1 MGGDYGRGFWSVAL
15 LLRCA
20 GLAVGLALSS
30 LADFAQAAERLGD
43 AGAVYSYTCFVSGSN
58 PIRDYCDEVRSAGET
73 YQSYNQRSC
82 EAAEAVSPDSRAC
95 FGPYDPDQSGT
106 LLRWSVYVCSSG
118 YIVSEGGGSY
128 GCYDEPE
135 PPPECPIPAGQTEQ
149 IISSSPLGSSTC
161 YQNCLMTAR
170 SSGGISMMEL
180 TTGQRIYWYD
190 ATSTGDY
197 CEAPSGAQ
205 SAPPFE
211 NYTDEDGCYMG
222 FDGRYCPSG
231 GGSCPNSATAP
242 DGGVYCR
249 TPPDSE
255 PCNEGGGPSGDSYCV
270 QDDPNYEEPSD
281 SDGNADSDGDG
292 IPNKDD
298 SAPEDPD
305 ADGDGTPDGE
315 QDGDGNGI
323 PDGDPGGI
331 ADDGE
336 GDGNEPGD
344 GYHDGGTCEP
354 DERVEPEC
362 SENMDPIQCAL
373 AIELFHVRCDATM
386 EHADFIGDEEY
397 LEGPS
402 ITSGEDG
409 DGDGQPDNAIPT
421 ASLDA
426 STVVSG
432 LSEDTIS
439 FGNLACPADKTFSM
453 PGAFGGSFTLSW
465 EPICDWAAMVRPIV
479 IALGYLMSALIILR
493 KFSGGSD

>member
-1 MGGDYGRGFWSVAL
+1 M
-15 LLRCA
+15 
-20 GLAVGLALSS
+20 
-30 LADFAQAAERLGD
+30 
-43 AGAVYSYTCFVSGSN
+43 
-58 PIRDYCDEVRSAGET
+58 
-73 YQSYNQRSC
+73 
-82 EAAEAVSPDSRAC
+82 
-95 FGPYDPDQSGT
+95 
-106 LLRWSVYVCSSG
+106 
-118 YIVSEGGGSY
+118 SY
-128 GCYDEPE
+128 GCYDEP
-135 PPPECPIPAGQTEQ
+135 PPEPECPIPAGQTEQ

-298 SAPEDPD
+298 PAPEDPD

-331 ADDGE
+331 EDDGE
-336 GDGNEPGD
+336 GEGNEPGD

-354 DERVEPEC
+354 GERVEPEC
-362 SENMDPIQCAL
+362 SDNMDAIQCAL
-373 AIELFHVRCDATM
+373 AIELFHVRCDATT
-386 EHADFIGDEEY
+386 EHRDFVGDEEY

-402 ITSGEDG
+402 ITSSEDG
-409 DGDGQPDNAIPT
+409 DGDGQPDNAIPSAT
-421 ASLDA
+421 LDA
-426 STVVSG
+426 GTVVAG

-439 FGNLACPADKTFSM
+439 FGNLACPADRTFSM
-453 PGAFGGSFTLSW
+453 PGAFAGSFTLSW

>member
-1 MGGDYGRGFWSVAL
+1 MGGDYGRGFWSVAV

-20 GLAVGLALSS
+20 YCVVGLALSS
-30 LADFAQAAERLGD
+30 VAFSDVIGSAERERTFECQND
-43 AGAVYSYTCFVSGSN
+43 VYSSSN
-58 PIRDYCDEVRSAGET
+58 CDWPHSTYGTIAGQRAAACEANV
-73 YQSYNQRSC
+73 NQRRSC
-82 EAAEAVSPDSRAC
+82 VGPEDVAPYYTRWYVYAC
-95 FGPYDPDQSGT
+95 PPGT
-106 LLRWSVYVCSSG
+106 
-118 YIVSEGGGSY
+118 YILGQT
-128 GCYDEPE
+128 CYDEP
-135 PPPECPIPAGQTEQ
+135 PPEPECPIPAGQTEQ
-149 IISSSPLGSSTC
+149 ITSSSPLGSSTC
-161 YQNCLMTAR
+161 YQNCLVTAR

-180 TTGQRIYWYD
+180 ATGQRIYWYD

-298 SAPEDPD
+298 PAPEDLD

-331 ADDGE
+331 EDDGE
-336 GDGNEPGD
+336 GEGNEPGD

-354 DERVEPEC
+354 GERVEPEC
-362 SENMDPIQCAL
+362 SDNMDAIQCAL
-373 AIELFHVRCDATM
+373 AIELFHVRCDATT
-386 EHADFIGDEEY
+386 EHWDFVGDEEY

-409 DGDGQPDNAIPT
+409 DGDGQPDNAIPSAT
-421 ASLDA
+421 LDA
-426 STVVSG
+426 GTVVAG

-439 FGNLACPADKTFSM
+439 FGNLACPADRTFSM

>member
-20 GLAVGLALSS
+20 CCVVGLALGS
-30 LADFAQAAERLGD
+30 LVPQ
-43 AGAVYSYTCFVSGSN
+43 
-58 PIRDYCDEVRSAGET
+58 
-73 YQSYNQRSC
+73 Q
-82 EAAEAVSPDSRAC
+82 AEAYTQRTCQTDAASCNANYSQAC
-95 FGPYDPDQSGT
+95 SDVGVQP
-106 LLRWSVYVCSSG
+106 SG
-118 YIVSEGGGSY
+118 YCEETLNSNGNNYYVY
-128 GCYDEPE
+128 HLCTPTAYDYIHIDDFPGPGFNYECSNE
-135 PPPECPIPAGQTEQ
+135 PPPEPECPIPAGQTEQ

-255 PCNEGGGPSGDSYCV
+255 PCNEGGGPSGDSYCG
-270 QDDPNYEEPSD
+270 QDDPNYQEPSD
-281 SDGNADSDGDG
+281 SDGNSDSDGDG
-292 IPNKDD
+292 IPNADD
-298 SAPEDPD
+298 PYPDDPD

-331 ADDGE
+331 DDGE
-336 GDGNEPGD
+336 GEGNEPGD
-344 GYHDGGTCEP
+344 GHHDGGTCEP
-354 DERVEPEC
+354 GERVEPEC
-362 SENMDPIQCAL
+362 SENMDAIQCAL
-373 AIELFHVRCDATM
+373 AIELFHVRCDATT
-386 EHADFIGDEEY
+386 EHRDFVGDDEY

-402 ITSGEDG
+402 ITSSEDG

-421 ASLDA
+421 ATLDA
-426 STVVSG
+426 GTVVAG

-439 FGNLACPADKTFSM
+439 FGNLACPADRTFSM

>member
-15 LLRCA
+15 FLRCA
-20 GLAVGLALSS
+20 GLAVGLALCS
-30 LADFAQAAERLGD
+30 LASMPADAAQYFYRAYNQGLGGPEVYTWAMTADAACSQLPLGGV
-43 AGAVYSYTCFVSGSN
+43 ASGSGSGGN
-58 PIRDYCDEVRSAGET
+58 CVYQDDGQNTLSGNWRRRQCTDDQIIVQDPSGWYCSDEV
-73 YQSYNQRSC
+73 
-82 EAAEAVSPDSRAC
+82 
-95 FGPYDPDQSGT
+95 
-106 LLRWSVYVCSSG
+106 
-118 YIVSEGGGSY
+118 
-128 GCYDEPE
+128 
-135 PPPECPIPAGQTEQ
+135 PECPIPAGQTEQ

-298 SAPEDPD
+298 PAPEDPD

-331 ADDGE
+331 DDGE
-336 GDGNEPGD
+336 GDGNQPGD
-344 GYHDGGTCEP
+344 GHHDGGTCEP
-354 DERVEPEC
+354 GERVEPEC
-362 SENMDPIQCAL
+362 SDNMDAVQCAL
-373 AIELFHVRCDATM
+373 AIELFHVRCDATT
-386 EHADFIGDEEY
+386 EHRDFVGDEEY

-402 ITSGEDG
+402 ITSSEDG
-409 DGDGQPDNAIPT
+409 DGDGQADNAIPSET
-421 ASLDA
+421 LDA
-426 STVVSG
+426 GTVVAG

-439 FGNLACPADKTFSM
+439 FGNLACPADRTFSM

>member
-20 GLAVGLALSS
+20 GLVVGVALCSLASFVSAAEGAAPLTKQFYYQEDCESFLSS
-30 LADFAQAAERLGD
+30 YYSGVCDPFTDSNGNTQYRAVYCSSSSFPRLGPD
-43 AGAVYSYTCFVSGSN
+43 PAN
-58 PIRDYCDEVRSAGET
+58 PGGYL
-73 YQSYNQRSC
+73 
-82 EAAEAVSPDSRAC
+82 C
-95 FGPYDPDQSGT
+95 FGPIT
-106 LLRWSVYVCSSG
+106 
-118 YIVSEGGGSY
+118 
-128 GCYDEPE
+128 
-135 PPPECPIPAGQTEQ
+135 ECPIAPGTTKLFDSNSAS
-149 IISSSPLGSSTC
+149 IC
-161 YQNCLMTAR
+161 AQNCQWTKSAGSLGVCLGPNGDNC
-170 SSGGISMMEL
+170 S
-180 TTGQRIYWYD
+180 W
-190 ATSTGDY
+190 STEYKSEDQY
-197 CEAPSGAQ
+197 CENPSGE
-205 SAPPFE
+205 PGPVPRDNFDE
-211 NYTDEDGCYMG
+211 FTDEDGCYY
-222 FDGRYCPSG
+222 DTSG
-231 GGSCPNSATAP
+231 QKFCSIPTDSPCPNYVVI
-242 DGGVYCR
+242 DGKKYCR
-249 TPPDSE
+249 GAQPDDGE
-255 PCNEGGGPSGDSYCV
+255 P
-270 QDDPNYEEPSD
+270 DPLPD
-281 SDGNADSDGDG
+281 HDSDGDG
-292 IPNKDD
+292 IPDRHDD
-298 SAPEDPD
+298 NPDDPD

-354 DERVEPEC
+354 DERAEPEC

-373 AIELFHVRCDATM
+373 AIELFHVRCDARM
-386 EHADFIGDEEY
+386 DHQDFVGDEEY

-402 ITSGEDG
+402 ITSSEDG

-426 STVVSG
+426 GTVVSG

-465 EPICDWAAMVRPIV
+465 EPICDWAVMVRPIV